1 MQPYL
6 RTLTNAHMDTV
17 RCHVVNQK
25 IKIVRMKRFTRTLG
39 LLIVATLS
47 ALSTRAQIDPHF
59 SQYYVYPAWLNP
71 ALTGAF
77 DGDYRLSAI
86 YRTQWGNISSPFSTF
101 GAAADI
107 TTDKNFNFGASVLN
121 QSAGDGGY
129 NYTTGYANVAYT
141 GVKFGAMQTH
151 QLAFGM
157 QLGFIQRKFDPSK
170 LTFGDQ
176 WNPIT
181 GYNPG
186 TSSADV
192 FNKTSAMSFDAG
204 AGVLYYDAEPGKNYN
219 IFGGFSVS
227 HLTRPKDQFS
237 EKGDA
242 RIPMRYIGHAG
253 VRLQLGQGFTL
264 TPNAMYMRQGTA
276 SEKMFGAYGQM
287 NAAMNTDFLL
297 GANYRVK
304 DAISVYAGFIYK
316 TMTLGA
322 SYDINNSDLGKMV
335 KGANSFEVSL
345 TFIGRKK
352 YKAQEV
358 EFVCP
363 RL

>member
-1 MQPYL
+1 MK
-6 RTLTNAHMDTV
+6 NI
-17 RCHVVNQK
+17 NQ
-25 IKIVRMKRFTRTLG
+25 RLCM
-39 LLIVATLS
+39 LIVSMLF
-47 ALSTRAQIDPHF
+47 ALGTKAQIDPHF
-59 SQYYVYPAWLNP
+59 SQYYAYPAWLNP

-101 GAAADI
+101 GASGEI
-107 TTDKNFNFGASVLN
+107 TTEKNFNVGASILN

-129 NYTTGYANVAYT
+129 NYTTAYANVAYT
-141 GVKFGAMQTH
+141 GVKFGAQQTH
-151 QLAFGM
+151 QLAFGL
-157 QLGFIQRKFDPSK
+157 QLGYIQRRFDPSK

-181 GYNPG
+181 GYNPA

-192 FNKTSAMSFDAG
+192 FDRTSAGAFDAG
-204 AGVLYYDAEPGKNYN
+204 AGVLYYDAAPGKQANL
-219 IFGGFSVS
+219 FGGFAVS

-237 EKGDA
+237 SKGDA
-242 RIPMRYIGHAG
+242 RLPMRYTAHAG
-253 VRLQLGQGFTL
+253 VRIALSEVLTL
-264 TPNAMYMRQGTA
+264 TPNALYMKQGSA
-276 SEKMFGAYGQM
+276 SEKMFGAYAQM

-304 DAISVYAGFIYK
+304 DAMSIYAGFIYK

-322 SYDINNSDLGKMV
+322 SYDINASDLGKMV
-335 KGANSFEVSL
+335 RGSNSFEVSL
-345 TFIGRKK
+345 TFIGRKRA
-352 YKAQEV
+352 KAPEV